1 MVRMKLALLVFSSQ
15 LVLSLTGDMI
25 SSATGDIELSRHLA
39 VPTLPSYIQWKM
51 EDDHTY
57 LNRQVHDNTIHHH
70 GFDNILNW
78 YCIVLY

>member
-39 VPTLPSYIQWKM
+39 VPALPSYIQWKM

-57 LNRQVHDNTIHHH
+57 HNMLK
-70 GFDNILNW
+70 GM
-78 YCIVLY
+78 